1 MTSPVEGN
9 VPAHVC
15 ARKVSVSF
23 VCAAGFVPS
32 ARATSEF
39 THPTPLARSER
50 A

>member
-1 MTSPVEGN
+1 MTSPIEGN

-23 VCAAGFVPS
+23 ACAASLVLS

-39 THPTPLARSER
+39 TRPTPARSER